1 MVEDVGTKNSKIAL
15 LSLNNGSK
23 IPGNGLGLLGVSTHI
38 DGCLTVCMMNTIKRI
53 YLLFETSPH
62 MYVQLWEKIFFPLQK
77 SKYFIEVRG
86 GHNEKKTS
94 SWLTFE

>member
-62 MYVQLWEKIFFPLQK
+62 MYVQLWEKIFFPLAK
-77 SKYFIEVRG
+77 VKILHRG
-86 GHNEKKTS
+86 EGGS
-94 SWLTFE
+94 Q

>member
-1 MVEDVGTKNSKIAL
+1 MGVVGVVEDVGTKNSKIAL

-62 MYVQLWEKIFFPLQK
+62 MYVQLWEKIFFPLEKTQK
-77 SKYFIEVRG
+77 KLFHKSFLVEG
-86 GHNEKKTS
+86 
-94 SWLTFE
+94 